1 MRFRMMTDVL
11 KTKLT
16 DFCIAHEPAGCLSNE
31 EIGYFMEGAFEVLN
45 RIPEADMKEYCVYSY
60 HFCTYDE
67 YMDEIF
73 PEHIRETGLLT
84 SRAVHL
90 VSVPQSRYYTDDG
103 TMIECGYDVVYD
115 INNDRI
121 MLLYYIITANRD
133 FTTIYRT
140 ETDKFDGFCAAELII
155 ELSVQVAAK
164 LKRNLCSQEN
174 CGKEAA

>member
-16 DFCIAHEPAGCLSNE
+16 DFCIAYEPAGYLSNE

-45 RIPEADMKEYCVYSY
+45 RIPEADMKEYAVYSY
-60 HFCTYDE
+60 HFCTYEE
-67 YMDEIF
+67 YMDEIY

-84 SRAVHL
+84 NRAVHL
-90 VSVPQSRYYTDDG
+90 ASVPQSRYYTDDG
-103 TMIECGYDVVYD
+103 IMIECGYDVIYD
-115 INNDRI
+115 MKSDRI
-121 MLLYYIITANRD
+121 MLMYYIITANRD

-140 ETDKFDGFCAAELII
+140 ETDTFDGFCASEFII
-155 ELSVQVAAK
+155 ELSVQIAAK

>member
-1 MRFRMMTDVL
+1 MRFRMMSDVL
-11 KTKLT
+11 KMKLT
-16 DFCIAHEPAGCLSNE
+16 DFCIAYEPDGCLNSE
-31 EIGYFMEGAFEVLN
+31 EIGYFMEGAFEVLD
-45 RIPEADMKEYCVYSY
+45 RIPDADMKEYAVYSY
-60 HFCTYDE
+60 HFCTYEE
-67 YMDEIF
+67 YMDEIY

-140 ETDKFDGFCAAELII
+140 ETDKCDGFCAAEFIV

-174 CGKEAA
+174 CGKEVA